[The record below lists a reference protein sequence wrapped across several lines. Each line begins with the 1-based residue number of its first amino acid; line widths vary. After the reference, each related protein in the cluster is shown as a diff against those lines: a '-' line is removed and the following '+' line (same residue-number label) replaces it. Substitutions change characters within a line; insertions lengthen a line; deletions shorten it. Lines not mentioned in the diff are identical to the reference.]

1 MKDTNTLAIPSRPT
15 VPCWRNTAWT
25 SRSWNCKK
33 QSASIQ
39 STSVTWP
46 LTGVSME
53 ATYLLLTGKKPPL
66 DTHPELAELDLV
78 REIYHEVMKF
88 ADCNELLTL
97 RPSRADR

>member
-1 MKDTNTLAIPSRPT
+1 
-15 VPCWRNTAWT
+15 
-25 SRSWNCKK
+25 
-33 QSASIQ
+33 
-39 STSVTWP
+39 
-46 LTGVSME
+46 ME